1 MNPEP
6 DKTGR
11 ASFDK
16 APAIV
21 AKMNG
26 HARDDTRRNPDVSP
40 ALNASLVAVAAEDRR
55 AFDEV
60 YAKTVDRVLNLATRI
75 VGDADAADDVA
86 SDVYLQVWRKAADF
100 DPERGSAIAWIMTI
114 CRSRALDALRR
125 KSVAA
130 NYTAE
135 FERQAANT
143 DVESGPQD
151 LLAATDQESSVHQ
164 ALQQLDAPERQLL
177 ALAYFRGYSH
187 SELAAITGE
196 PLGTVK
202 TRIRRTLIKVRNLM
216 QGPHASAGELR

>member
-6 DKTGR
+6 DDKGR
-11 ASFDK
+11 ASFNK
-16 APAIV
+16 ATAIV
-21 AKMNG
+21 IDMNG
-26 HARDDTRRNPDVSP
+26 GACPEAKRSTDVSP
-40 ALNASLVAVAAEDRR
+40 ALNASLVAVARRDRG
-55 AFDEV
+55 AFDTL
-60 YAKTVDRVLNLATRI
+60 YAETVDRVLNLATRI

-135 FERQAANT
+135 FERQAVDSDNG
-143 DVESGPQD
+143 SGPQD
-151 LLAATDQESSVHQ
+151 LLHATDRESSVHQ
-164 ALQQLDAPERQLL
+164 ALRQLDAQERQLL
-177 ALAYFRGYSH
+177 ALAYFRGYTH

-202 TRIRRTLIKVRNLM
+202 TRIRRTLMKVRDLM
-216 QGPHASAGELR
+216 HAPQTSAGETQ

>member
-6 DKTGR
+6 EDTGR
-11 ASFDK
+11 ASLKK
-16 APAIV
+16 ATAIV
-21 AKMNG
+21 VNMNG
-26 HARDDTRRNPDVSP
+26 GARDAVDRSTDVSS
-40 ALNASLVAVAAEDRR
+40 ALNASLVAVADQDRG
-55 AFDEV
+55 AFETL
-60 YAKTVDRVLNLATRI
+60 YSATVDRVLNLATRI

-130 NYTAE
+130 GYTAE
-135 FERQAANT
+135 FEQQAVSSDA
-143 DVESGPQD
+143 ERGPQD
-151 LLAATDQESSVHQ
+151 LLAATDRESSVHQ
-164 ALQQLDAPERQLL
+164 ALLQLGASERQLL

-196 PLGTVK
+196 PLGTIK
-202 TRIRRTLIKVRNLM
+202 TRIRRTLIKVRDLM
-216 QGPHASAGELR
+216 HEQRTSAGESL